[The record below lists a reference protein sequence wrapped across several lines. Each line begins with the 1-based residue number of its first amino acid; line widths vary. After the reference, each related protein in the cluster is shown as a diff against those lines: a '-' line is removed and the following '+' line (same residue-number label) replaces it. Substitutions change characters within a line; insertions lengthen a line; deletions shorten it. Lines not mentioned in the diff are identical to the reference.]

1 MQHASDSQHHAG
13 TARGWAGGSRSRGRR
28 SLHAYMYLSPALAFM
43 LFATFIPV
51 AYTVYIACTNYSLY
65 HFSHFDFVG
74 WKNFADIFG
83 GFDVGTFVMV
93 LEWTVLFAFLTTTIN
108 FCVGMLLAYLLNNP
122 NMVERSIYRTLL
134 IIPWALPG
142 TITVLAW
149 SGILN
154 SDFGYLN
161 MLLKDLHLSTIPWL
175 TDPFWARVSILLV
188 NLWMSF
194 PFMMTACLGALQGIP
209 QERVDAAEIDGAGP
223 LVKFWLVVL
232 PAIRTTMLPLLI
244 NGFAFQFN
252 NFNIIYLLTAGGP
265 PTSAS
270 SFAGSTDILASYTYG
285 LTLTYQRYGLAAAY
299 AIIIFLIVG
308 TLGTIQMKLSGSFE
322 EID

>member
-1 MQHASDSQHHAG
+1 MQAPSSTAG
-13 TARGWAGGSRSRGRR
+13 RGRTARGSAPRARLSGARHLR
-28 SLHAYMYLSPALAFM
+28 AYLYLSPALAFM
-43 LFATFIPV
+43 AFATFVPV
-51 AYTVYIACTNYSLY
+51 AYTIFIAFTNYSLY
-65 HFSHFDFVG
+65 HFTHFEFVG

-83 GFDVGTFVMV
+83 GFDLDTFLMV
-93 LEWTVLFAFLTTTIN
+93 FEWTVIFAVLTTAIN
-108 FCVGMLLAYLLNNP
+108 FSAGMTLAYLLNNP

-142 TITVLAW
+142 TITLLAW

-154 SDFGYLN
+154 PDFGYLN
-161 MLLKDLHLSTIPWL
+161 TLLKDLHLAPVPWL
-175 TDPFWARVSILLV
+175 SDAVWAKVSILLV
-188 NLWMSF
+188 NLWLSF

-209 QERVDAAEIDGAGP
+209 AELTDAAEIDGAGP
-223 LVKFWLVVL
+223 LAKFWLVVV

-252 NFNIIYLLTAGGP
+252 NFNVIYLLTAGGP

-270 SFAGSTDILASYTYG
+270 SFAGATDILASYTYG

-299 AIIIFLIVG
+299 AIIIFLIIG
-308 TLGTIQMKLSGSFE
+308 TLSTIQMKLSGAFE
-322 EID
+322 ELD